1 MPFPAAVRR
10 DAHVVRRRGSTGVD
24 RCGHTESRVGKP
36 RDADLGGQWGCVGRV
51 RAGRVGRGR
60 VRRRIRGRG
69 IRHRPIAPRR
79 GRIGLRSCV
88 RARRQR
94 RLAVVPTAP
103 HQRGAPRRHEDQGR
117 ERRPSI
123 QSHAKAPRATR
134 RANDP
139 SRPRRVRKKGEHDSA
154 RDVDRKTRPLTPLAR
169 VPPPRR
175 AWCAHAREL
184 APGAKGGSDSWLR
197 GATSSFS
204 RTRSRCRSAAP
215 RAACRRPR
223 PARRSL
229 LTDSRRCCR
238 RRGSGPARTRY
249 PRGHR
254 QRRRSVRQC
263 ERLRRTPTWQRAKTM
278 SQAAETKSQTA
289 TTTSQTADTMLADR
303 EGDAADGEDDRRRRR
318 SKEEVAN
325 GRARDGAP
333 ATSTTDQAHIAA
345 AFCDFV
351 STCCSDEQ
359 TRCVRSPRQAATVT
373 RGRSRGMRGERG
385 EYERDAARPRA
396 LRSRRHAVGSVRPS
410 HDAAGSG
417 SDRDHAPLRSRDDRA
432 RRRASQPRLR
442 RVPRRAEPLPPRR
455 PRGRSP
461 RFRPSPLVGEGAR
474 VPRS

>member
-1 MPFPAAVRR
+1 VRHAAAPGPRVARFSLTHAVAAAGAVLVPHGPGTR
-10 DAHVVRRRGSTGVD
+10 GGTDSDGAACASASDCVEHRRGS
-24 RCGHTESRVGKP
+24 
-36 RDADLGGQWGCVGRV
+36 A
-51 RAGRVGRGR
+51 
-60 VRRRIRGRG
+60 RRR
-69 IRHRPIAPRR
+69 
-79 GRIGLRSCV
+79 
-88 RARRQR
+88 
-94 RLAVVPTAP
+94 
-103 HQRGAPRRHEDQGR
+103 
-117 ERRPSI
+117 
-123 QSHAKAPRATR
+123 
-134 RANDP
+134 
-139 SRPRRVRKKGEHDSA
+139 
-154 RDVDRKTRPLTPLAR
+154 
-169 VPPPRR
+169 
-175 AWCAHAREL
+175 
-184 APGAKGGSDSWLR
+184 
-197 GATSSFS
+197 
-204 RTRSRCRSAAP
+204 
-215 RAACRRPR
+215 CRRPR
-223 PARRSL
+223 RRS
-229 LTDSRRCCR
+229 R
-238 RRGSGPARTRY
+238 RR
-249 PRGHR
+249 
-254 QRRRSVRQC
+254 RRRRRRRPIRCSQTGRATPQTAKTIVADGRDDVAERRYVVAAGLLSQA
-263 ERLRRTPTWQRAKTM
+263 EGRADPRVIASRHRLDRLR
-278 SQAAETKSQTA
+278 
-289 TTTSQTADTMLADR
+289 
-303 EGDAADGEDDRRRRR
+303 RRRRR